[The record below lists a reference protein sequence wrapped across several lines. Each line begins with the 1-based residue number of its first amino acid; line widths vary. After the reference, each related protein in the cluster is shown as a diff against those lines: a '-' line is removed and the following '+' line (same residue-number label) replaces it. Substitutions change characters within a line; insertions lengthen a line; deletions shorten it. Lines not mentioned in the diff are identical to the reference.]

1 MASERRSES
10 LTGIF
15 FGGYDSVG
23 AFQARSRRPLTRLS
37 AGSDTRVARRA
48 ELTRERRTK
57 HTSLKRW
64 YRFPATLRGSSGIVG
79 ARIVSLMQNWK

>member
-10 LTGIF
+10 LAGIF
-15 FGGYDSVG
+15 FGGHACSGRPPDTL
-23 AFQARSRRPLTRLS
+23 QAAPDASERWFRHPL
-37 AGSDTRVARRA
+37 AWRA

-57 HTSLKRW
+57 HTYLNRW
-64 YRFPATLRGSSGIVG
+64 YRFPATLRGSSDIVG